1 MATNITVRDLENYPA
16 ISKTVTVDQS
26 TIVPV
31 GYDGDERWVLS
42 FRTTAYSNN
51 TSRTAIQDIYVQ
63 QMTCGWLKSSGLV
76 GLTGYKTT
84 PSSKTLGVKIDNS
97 SGYYYVQLEED
108 LTGVNTIADALE
120 RAIHAIPTV
129 TGTWNTSDDELSYM
143 NAMVEYKNNKF
154 YIISG
159 TFSEDYTGA
168 TRSSV
173 KVTYS
178 GADTMYYDLG
188 FDLGVDSESIAG
200 LSMSEG
206 YLLTSY
212 TADTANIYVSN
223 ASACSSGVCA
233 VITDGTN
240 WDYFPV
246 LAVSGTMLTVP
257 TASTNG
263 FTGIAHAYTAL
274 EAKVQVMTYQDPDQ
288 TPVLYHNTVDS
299 VIRWGI
305 MSVSNQMDFS
315 S

>member
-1 MATNITVRDLENYPA
+1 MATNVTVRDLENYPA
-16 ISKTVTVDQS
+16 ISKTVSVDQT

-31 GYDGDERWVLS
+31 GYDGDEQWVLS

-51 TSRTAIQDIYVQ
+51 TNRTAIQDIYVQ
-63 QMTCGWLKSSGLV
+63 ETSCGWLKSSGLM

-84 PSSKTLGVKIDNS
+84 SGSKTLGVKIDNS
-97 SGYYYVQLEED
+97 SGWYYVQLEEN

-120 RAIHAIPTV
+120 KAIQAIPTIS
-129 TGTWNTSDDELSYM
+129 GTWNTSDDDLSYM

-178 GADTMYYDLG
+178 GSDTMYYDLG
-188 FDLGVDSESIAG
+188 FNLGVDSESIAG

-206 YLLTSY
+206 YLLTNY
-212 TADTANIYVSN
+212 TAGSANIYVSN
-223 ASACSSGVCA
+223 AAACSSGVCI

-240 WDYFPV
+240 YDYSPV

-257 TASTNG
+257 TAGTNG
-263 FTGIAHAYTAL
+263 FDGISHSYTAL
-274 EAKVQVMTYQDPDQ
+274 LAKVQVMTYQDPDQ
-288 TPVLYHNTVDS
+288 VPITYHNTIDS
-299 VIRWGI
+299 VIKWGI
-305 MSVSNQMDFS
+305 NSLINQIDFS